1 LLPVASTT
9 AAGVKGVT
17 DMAGTTSIKRGVSLY
32 SFQEEYFLGKMNLEQ
47 CIAKAATL
55 GALGIES
62 LAEQMMPGFPKLSEQ
77 FYRQWDAW
85 MAKYGT
91 TSVCHDMFLD
101 TKLHKDR
108 LLTEQE
114 CIESFVRD
122 LKHAQRIGAKVMRVL
137 VFVSPELL
145 EKCLPYAEQYDI
157 KMGIEVH
164 APWHFDHPWIMR
176 HAEMIQRTGTRHAGF
191 IPDFGIF
198 TKRLPRVVRDKM
210 LRNGATEKIVSYV
223 CQAYEDGVLAE
234 YVVAEARNMGGNPV
248 DISFAEQC
256 RHNVWSNPKRMLEF
270 MPWIFHIHAKFYEM
284 LDNGTEYS
292 IPYER
297 IVPVLQQGGYDG
309 YLSSEYE
316 GNRHIQDAFAVDSVE
331 QVRRQHEMFKRLLNE
346 TA

>member
-1 LLPVASTT
+1 MART
-9 AAGVKGVT
+9 A
-17 DMAGTTSIKRGVSLY
+17 SIKRGVSLY
-32 SFQEEYFLGKMNLEQ
+32 SFQEEYFLRKMNLEQ

-62 LAEQMMPGFPKLSEQ
+62 LAEQMMPGFPRLSEQ
-77 FYRQWDAW
+77 FYRQWDGW
-85 MAKYGT
+85 MARYGT

-114 CIESFVRD
+114 CIDSIVRD
-122 LKHAQRIGAKVMRVL
+122 LKHAKRIGAKVMRVL

-145 EKCLPYAEQYDI
+145 EKSLPYAEQYDI

-210 LRNGATEKIVSYV
+210 LRNGATEKIVNYV
-223 CQAYEDGVLAE
+223 CEAYEDGVLAE

-256 RHNVWSNPKRMLEF
+256 RHNVWSNPRRMLEF

-297 IVPVLQQGGYDG
+297 VVPVLQQGGYDG

-316 GNRHIQDAFAVDSVE
+316 GNRHIQDAFPVDSAE

-346 TA
+346 TV